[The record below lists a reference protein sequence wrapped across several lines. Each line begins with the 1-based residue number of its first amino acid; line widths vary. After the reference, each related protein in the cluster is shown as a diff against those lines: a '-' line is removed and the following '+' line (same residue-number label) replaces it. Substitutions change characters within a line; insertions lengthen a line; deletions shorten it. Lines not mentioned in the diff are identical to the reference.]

1 LKKLTEKASATKEL
15 EELLRRE
22 LFHIVPFGIAVINRK
37 MEVVTANR
45 NFEEYFGEWRNRNCY
60 AVCKGRSGQCDN
72 CQAVLTFKDGKT
84 RVSDETGVDRRGR
97 TCHYVVH
104 VAPLPNAQGEVQY
117 VVEMTTDVTET
128 RLRQREYNLLFE
140 RVPCFITVIDRNY
153 RIVRA
158 NEKFRR
164 TFGDPAGGFCYNAYK
179 MRSEPCPDCP
189 AALTFQDGVERV
201 TTQTG
206 VARDGKETH
215 YVVTT
220 APLSR
225 GAGEVAHVIEISA
238 DITPIKVLEKEK
250 LEAER
255 LGAVG
260 QTVAG
265 LAHTIK
271 NLLMGLEGGMYM
283 VDSGL
288 RRGNSD
294 RIAEGW
300 EVLQRN
306 FNKTVSLVKDFLS
319 FAKGRLPVL
328 KKIHPNRLA
337 GDIVELY
344 RDAAAKQ
351 GVRLALE
358 AGPEVRPALLD
369 PDGMEAC
376 LTNLVSNGIDAAMM
390 RDQPGAEVVVRT
402 REEGDTLI
410 FEVADN
416 GCGMDWEVK
425 QQVFTTFFTT
435 KASRGTGLGLLTTRK
450 IVQEHGGTIEVE
462 SEPGAG
468 SVFCIRLPRERLK
481 AIAAQAKNAALNE
494 KTPRRKSSPNDG
506 GGETLHG
513 VAAATSKKE

>member
-1 LKKLTEKASATKEL
+1 MKKL
-15 EELLRRE
+15 EELLSRE
-22 LFHIVPFGIAVINRK
+22 LFHIVPFGIAVINRN
-37 MEVVTANR
+37 MEVVSANR
-45 NFEEYFGEWRNRNCY
+45 NFEEYFGNWRDRCCY
-60 AVCKGRSGQCDN
+60 DVCKGRSRRCDN
-72 CQAVLTFKDGKT
+72 CQAVLTFADGQT
-84 RVSDETGVDRRGR
+84 RVSDETGVDRHGR
-97 TCHYVVH
+97 TCHYIVH
-104 VAPLPNAQGEVQY
+104 VAPLANEKGEVQY

-140 RVPCFITVIDRNY
+140 RVPCFITVIDKNF

-164 TFGDPAGGFCYNAYK
+164 TFGDPAGGFCFNAYK

-189 AALTFQDGVERV
+189 AALTFQDGVERI

-206 VARDGKETH
+206 IAQDGKETH

-283 VDSGL
+283 MDSGL
-288 RRGNSD
+288 RRGNPE

-328 KKIHPNRLA
+328 KKIHPNQLA
-337 GDIVELY
+337 KDIVELY
-344 RDAAAKQ
+344 RDAAGKQ
-351 GVRLALE
+351 GVRLALD
-358 AGPEVRPALLD
+358 AGPEVRPAPLD
-369 PDGMEAC
+369 PDGIEAC

-390 RDQPGAEVVVRT
+390 RDQPGAEVIVRT
-402 REEGDTLI
+402 REEDDALI

-450 IVQEHGGTIEVE
+450 IVQEHGGTIEVD
-462 SEPGAG
+462 SEPGTG
-468 SVFCIRLPRERLK
+468 SVFRIRLPRERLK
-481 AIAAQAKNAALNE
+481 MIAAQAKKATPDE
-494 KTPRRKSSPNDG
+494 KAPRLKLTPDEV
-506 GGETLHG
+506 GGEIQRG
-513 VAAATSKKE
+513 DAVSSSEKRNQND